1 MGEQVPKGK
10 AKYPHNSKRPAPK
23 KVIRAIE
30 EEDIEG
36 LKVALTPRQR
46 IFCKEYL
53 VDYNASAAAVRAGY
67 AINYSDRQAH
77 ILLKHKGV
85 ARLIDALSESKE
97 AKITSVSPDYVIQ
110 KVTEIV
116 TKEGTRDGDKL
127 RGLELLARHLGMFI
141 DRTEIT
147 GKDGGAIELEQ
158 RRIEQEA
165 QHFTSK
171 MKALRDRAVLDEDKV
186 VAIK

>member
-1 MGEQVPKGK
+1 MGK
-10 AKYPHNSKRPAPK
+10 AKHPHNSKRPSPY
-23 KVIRAIE
+23 KVSKAVE
-30 EEDIEG
+30 ENDIEA
-36 LKVALTPRQR
+36 LRVALTPRQR
-46 IFCKEYL
+46 MFAQEYI
-53 VDYNASAAAVRAGY
+53 VDFNASAAAVRAGY
-67 AINYSDRQAH
+67 AVAYSDRQAH

-85 ARLIDALSESKE
+85 AYLIDELSRSKE
-97 AKITSVSPDYVIQ
+97 AKITAVSPDYVIQ

-116 TKEGTRDGDKL
+116 TREGTRDGDKL

-158 RRIEQEA
+158 RKIEEEA
-165 QHFTSK
+165 QHFTSM
-171 MKALRDRAVLDEDKV
+171 MKAMRDRAVSDKDEKV

>member
-1 MGEQVPKGK
+1 MAK
-10 AKYPHNSKRPAPK
+10 AKHPHDSKRPERQR
-23 KVIRAIE
+23 VIKAIE
-30 EEDIEG
+30 GNDIEA

-46 IFCKEYL
+46 MFCTEYL

-67 AINYSDRQAH
+67 AIAYSDRQAH

-85 ARLIDALSESKE
+85 ARLIDELGKSKE
-97 AKITSVSPDYVIQ
+97 ALITSVSPDYVIQ

-158 RRIEQEA
+158 RKIEQEA

-171 MKALRDRAVLDEDKV
+171 MKALRDRAIAESEKV
-186 VAIK
+186 VGIK

>member
-1 MGEQVPKGK
+1 M
-10 AKYPHNSKRPAPK
+10 ANHPHNSKRPERQ
-23 KVIRAIE
+23 KVIKAIE
-30 EEDIEG
+30 ENDIEA
-36 LKVALTPRQR
+36 LRVALTPRQR
-46 IFCKEYL
+46 AFCYEYV

-67 AINYSDRQAH
+67 AIAYSDRQAH

-85 ARLIDALSESKE
+85 ARLIDEISQSKE
-97 AKITSVSPDYVIQ
+97 AKLVSVSPDYVIQ

-116 TKEGTRDGDKL
+116 TRDGTRDGDRL

-158 RRIEQEA
+158 RRVEQEA
-165 QHFTSK
+165 MNFTSK
-171 MKALRDRAVLDEDKV
+171 IKALRDRALSEDDKV
-186 VAIK
+186 VAIKGK